1 MEEVVFFATP
11 DDFRR
16 WLAENHLVKT
26 ELWVGYYKVGTGI
39 PSITWPE
46 SVDEALCFG
55 WIDGI
60 RYRIDDQRYKIRFTP
75 RRADSVWSAVNIGRV
90 QAMIEAGK
98 MTPAGLKA
106 YEARTENKSGIYTYE
121 QRSVELP
128 EPYMSML
135 EENEP
140 AWEFYQRQTESYRKS
155 AFWWVVSAKREET
168 RLKRVEEIISH
179 CAQGK
184 LVPAISRPDAR
195 PR

>member
-1 MEEVVFFATP
+1 MEEIAFFATP

-16 WLAENHLVKT
+16 WLAENHLAET

-60 RYRIDDQRYKIRFTP
+60 RYRIDSQRYKIRFTP

-135 EENEP
+135 E
-140 AWEFYQRQTESYRKS
+140 
-155 AFWWVVSAKREET
+155 
-168 RLKRVEEIISH
+168 
-179 CAQGK
+179 
-184 LVPAISRPDAR
+184 
-195 PR
+195 